1 MAKKPK
7 PAPVANTDELTD
19 EEIAVLA
26 AAEAEAEPVAAVVEP
41 VVEPVAAPAPAV
53 AYITSF
59 NQTSLA
65 EANRVA
71 REQLAEENALVVKAH
86 AAALE
91 AIAGVLKG
99 RGDPVAVFNSLLAK
113 PR

>member
-7 PAPVANTDELTD
+7 PAELDELTD
-19 EEIAVLA
+19 EEIEALA
-26 AAEAEAEPVAAVVEP
+26 PVIVVEP
-41 VVEPVAAPAPAV
+41 VSVVPPIEPVVEAAPPTV
-53 AYITSF
+53 QYITSF

-65 EANRVA
+65 EANRIA
-71 REQLAEENALVVKAH
+71 REQLAEENALVAEAH

-91 AIAGVLKG
+91 AIAKVLKG
-99 RGDPVAVFNSLLAK
+99 RGDPVAVFSSLLAK